1 MNTKSLMTLSAMI
14 LALIGISLI
23 FLPKE
28 ILDYLELSVSDT
40 LELLM
45 QIIGSLYFAF
55 AMLNWMSKGSLI
67 GGIYGRPIAIAN
79 LTHFVI
85 AGLALIK
92 GILSNP
98 SLSYIIW
105 SIAIIYS
112 IFAILFGIVA
122 FKHPVSENK
131 IDNQTSSD
139 EEELSKFKLRAGTIL
154 YFPLFFNFIIIMY
167 NNYT

>member
-1 MNTKSLMTLSAMI
+1 MNTKSLMTSSAII

-23 FLPKE
+23 LFPKE
-28 ILDYLELSVSDT
+28 ILDYFELSTSDT

-45 QIIGSLYFAF
+45 QIIGSFYFAF

-67 GGIYGRPIAIAN
+67 GGIYNRPIALAN
-79 LTHFVI
+79 WTHFFI

-92 GILSNP
+92 GVLANP
-98 SLSYIIW
+98 SLSYVIW

-112 IFAILFGIVA
+112 IFAILFGIVL

-131 IDNQTSSD
+131 I
-139 EEELSKFKLRAGTIL
+139 
-154 YFPLFFNFIIIMY
+154 
-167 NNYT
+167 NNK

>member
-1 MNTKSLMTLSAMI
+1 
-14 LALIGISLI
+14 
-23 FLPKE
+23 
-28 ILDYLELSVSDT
+28 
-40 LELLM
+40 M
-45 QIIGSLYFAF
+45 QIIGSFYFAF
-55 AMLNWMSKGSLI
+55 AILNWMSKGSII
-67 GGIYGRPIAIAN
+67 GGIYNRPIAMAN

-131 IDNQTSSD
+131 IDNQTSS
-139 EEELSKFKLRAGTIL
+139 EEEE
-154 YFPLFFNFIIIMY
+154 
-167 NNYT
+167 

>member
-1 MNTKSLMTLSAMI
+1 MNTKPLMTLNAII

-28 ILDYLELSVSDT
+28 ILDYFELSASGT

-45 QIIGSLYFAF
+45 QITGSLYFAF
-55 AMLNWMSKGSLI
+55 AMLNWMSKGSII

-85 AGLALIK
+85 AGLSLIK
-92 GILSNP
+92 GIMANP
-98 SLSYIIW
+98 GLSYVIW
-105 SIAIIYS
+105 SIAIAYS

-122 FKHPVSENK
+122 FKHPVSKNK
-131 IDNQTSSD
+131 V
-139 EEELSKFKLRAGTIL
+139 
-154 YFPLFFNFIIIMY
+154 II
-167 NNYT
+167 

>member
-1 MNTKSLMTLSAMI
+1 MNTKPLMTLNAII

-28 ILDYLELSVSDT
+28 ILDYFELSASDT

-45 QIIGSLYFAF
+45 QITGSLYFAF

-85 AGLALIK
+85 AGLSLIK
-92 GILSNP
+92 GIMANSG
-98 SLSYIIW
+98 LSYVIW
-105 SIAIIYS
+105 SIAIVYS

-122 FKHPVSENK
+122 FKHPVSKNK
-131 IDNQTSSD
+131 V
-139 EEELSKFKLRAGTIL
+139 
-154 YFPLFFNFIIIMY
+154 II
-167 NNYT
+167 

>member
-1 MNTKSLMTLSAMI
+1 MNTKPLMTLNAII

-28 ILDYLELSVSDT
+28 ILDYFELSASDT

-45 QIIGSLYFAF
+45 QITGSLYFAF
-55 AMLNWMSKGSLI
+55 AMLNWMSKGSII

-85 AGLALIK
+85 AGLTLIK
-92 GILSNP
+92 GVLVNP
-98 SLSYIIW
+98 GLSYVIW
-105 SIAIIYS
+105 SIAIAYS

-122 FKHPVSENK
+122 FKHPVSKNK
-131 IDNQTSSD
+131 V
-139 EEELSKFKLRAGTIL
+139 
-154 YFPLFFNFIIIMY
+154 II
-167 NNYT
+167 

>member
-1 MNTKSLMTLSAMI
+1 MNTKPLMNLNAIM

-28 ILDYLELSVSDT
+28 ILDYFELSASDT

-45 QIIGSLYFAF
+45 QITGSLYFAF
-55 AMLNWMSKGSLI
+55 AMLNWMSKGSII

-85 AGLALIK
+85 AGLSLIK
-92 GILSNP
+92 GIMANTG
-98 SLSYIIW
+98 LSYVIW
-105 SIAIIYS
+105 SIAIVYS

-122 FKHPVSENK
+122 FKHPVSKNK
-131 IDNQTSSD
+131 V
-139 EEELSKFKLRAGTIL
+139 
-154 YFPLFFNFIIIMY
+154 II
-167 NNYT
+167 

>member
-1 MNTKSLMTLSAMI
+1 MNTKSLMTLSAII

-28 ILDYLELSVSDT
+28 ILDYFELSVSDT

-45 QIIGSLYFAF
+45 QIIGSFYFAF
-55 AMLNWMSKGSLI
+55 AILNWMSKGSII
-67 GGIYGRPIAIAN
+67 GGIYNRPIAMAN
-79 LTHFVI
+79 LTHFYI

-92 GILSNP
+92 GVLANP
-98 SLSYIIW
+98 SLSYVIW

-131 IDNQTSSD
+131 IDNQTSSQ
-139 EEELSKFKLRAGTIL
+139 EEE
-154 YFPLFFNFIIIMY
+154 
-167 NNYT
+167 

>member
-1 MNTKSLMTLSAMI
+1 MNTKALMTSSAII

-28 ILDYLELSVSDT
+28 ILDYFELSVSDT

-45 QIIGSLYFAF
+45 QIIGSFYFAF
-55 AMLNWMSKGSLI
+55 AMLNWMSKGSII

-85 AGLALIK
+85 AGLSLIK
-92 GILSNP
+92 GIMANSGF
-98 SLSYIIW
+98 SYVIW
-105 SIAIIYS
+105 SIAIVYS

-122 FKHPVSENK
+122 FKHPVSKNK
-131 IDNQTSSD
+131 V
-139 EEELSKFKLRAGTIL
+139 
-154 YFPLFFNFIIIMY
+154 II
-167 NNYT
+167 

>member
-1 MNTKSLMTLSAMI
+1 MNTKSLMTLSAII

-85 AGLALIK
+85 TGLALIK

-131 IDNQTSSD
+131 IDNQTSS
-139 EEELSKFKLRAGTIL
+139 EEEE
-154 YFPLFFNFIIIMY
+154 
-167 NNYT
+167 

>member
-28 ILDYLELSVSDT
+28 ILNYLELSVSDT

-45 QIIGSLYFAF
+45 QIIGSFYFAF
-55 AMLNWMSKGSLI
+55 AILNWMSKGSII
-67 GGIYGRPIAIAN
+67 GGIYNRPIAMAN

-92 GILSNP
+92 EILANP
-98 SLSYIIW
+98 SLSYVIW

-112 IFAILFGIVA
+112 IFAILYGIVA
-122 FKHPVSENK
+122 FRHPVSENNH
-131 IDNQTSSD
+131 I
-139 EEELSKFKLRAGTIL
+139 E
-154 YFPLFFNFIIIMY
+154 
-167 NNYT
+167 

>member
-1 MNTKSLMTLSAMI
+1 MNTKPLMTLNAII

-28 ILDYLELSVSDT
+28 ILDYFELSASDT

-45 QIIGSLYFAF
+45 QITGSLYFAF
-55 AMLNWMSKGSLI
+55 AMLNWMSKGSII

-85 AGLALIK
+85 AGLSLIK
-92 GILSNP
+92 GIMANTG
-98 SLSYIIW
+98 LSYVIW
-105 SIAIIYS
+105 SIAIAYS

-122 FKHPVSENK
+122 FKHPVSKNK
-131 IDNQTSSD
+131 V
-139 EEELSKFKLRAGTIL
+139 
-154 YFPLFFNFIIIMY
+154 II
-167 NNYT
+167 

>member
-14 LALIGISLI
+14 LALIGISII

-28 ILDYLELSVSDT
+28 ILEYLELSVSDT

-45 QIIGSLYFAF
+45 QIIGSFYFAF
-55 AMLNWMSKGSLI
+55 AILNWMSKGSII
-67 GGIYGRPIAIAN
+67 GGIYNRPIAMAN

-92 GILSNP
+92 GILANP
-98 SLSYIIW
+98 SLSYVIW

-122 FKHPVSENK
+122 FRQPVSENNH
-131 IDNQTSSD
+131 I
-139 EEELSKFKLRAGTIL
+139 E
-154 YFPLFFNFIIIMY
+154 
-167 NNYT
+167 

>member
-1 MNTKSLMTLSAMI
+1 MNTKPLMTLNAII

-28 ILDYLELSVSDT
+28 ILDYFELSASDT

-45 QIIGSLYFAF
+45 QITGSLYFAF
-55 AMLNWMSKGSLI
+55 AMLNWMSKGSII

-85 AGLALIK
+85 AGLSLIK
-92 GILSNP
+92 GIMANTG
-98 SLSYIIW
+98 LSYVIW
-105 SIAIIYS
+105 SIAIVYS

-122 FKHPVSENK
+122 FKHPVSKNK
-131 IDNQTSSD
+131 V
-139 EEELSKFKLRAGTIL
+139 
-154 YFPLFFNFIIIMY
+154 II
-167 NNYT
+167 

>member
-1 MNTKSLMTLSAMI
+1 MNTKSLMTLSAII

-45 QIIGSLYFAF
+45 QIIGSFYFAF
-55 AMLNWMSKGSLI
+55 AMLNWMSKGSII
-67 GGIYGRPIAIAN
+67 GGIYNRPIAMAN
-79 LTHFVI
+79 LTYFVI
-85 AGLALIK
+85 AGLVLIK
-92 GILSNP
+92 GVLANP
-98 SLSYIIW
+98 SLSYVIW

-122 FKHPVSENK
+122 FNHPVSENK
-131 IDNQTSSD
+131 IDNQTSS
-139 EEELSKFKLRAGTIL
+139 EEEE
-154 YFPLFFNFIIIMY
+154 
-167 NNYT
+167 